1 MALLLNV
8 KICETRWHMSP
19 PNLSPWRSFFWPIHK
34 NELRKFLSLFAIF
47 FFISFNYNVLR
58 SYKDTIVVTASQSG
72 AEAIPFI
79 KLWAVL
85 PSAILFTL
93 LYTRLSNRLNREKV
107 FYIIMSIFV
116 GFFFLFTFVLY
127 PAQDIL
133 HPTHLASKLQSYLP
147 SGFKGFIAIYRNWTF
162 TLFYI
167 MAELWSTTIFSV
179 LYWGFANEIISV
191 GEAKRFYGLIT
202 FGGNIAGMFAGYA
215 AIIFSSC
222 QFFEWLPY
230 GKTAWDQ
237 SIFFV
242 GCAVISCSI
251 ITMMIFRWLNIHV
264 IRPSEKNAPPKEKI
278 RMSMRENFAYLSRS
292 KYLLCIALIVFA
304 YNLAIN
310 LIEVVWKDQ
319 MKTLYPNPADYNTY
333 MGQVMFTMAI
343 LASLASLLT
352 TSKVIQHYS
361 WTVCALIS
369 PILVTITGILFF
381 HFIIFPNH
389 GLSWIVGSFAV
400 SPLMLCV
407 TLGSIQNCI
416 SRTCKYTFF
425 DATKEIAFIPL
436 SKESKLKGKAAID
449 GVGSRIGKSGGSVV
463 HQSLI
468 LLFSTVAG
476 SIPYVAAIFLV
487 VAGIWIVSVIYLG
500 KQFDQATAQPSGNST
515 SLS

>member
-1 MALLLNV
+1 
-8 KICETRWHMSP
+8 MSS
-19 PNLSPWRSFFWPIHK
+19 PNLGPWRSFFWPIHRH
-34 NELRKFLSLFAIF
+34 ELAKFLSLFSIF
-47 FFISFNYNVLR
+47 FFISFNYNILR
-58 SYKDTIVVTASQSG
+58 SYKDTIVVTASHSG

-93 LYTRLSNRLNREKV
+93 LYTRLSNRLTREKV

-127 PAQDIL
+127 PAQDLL
-133 HPTHLASKLQSYLP
+133 HPTELATRLQHLLP

-191 GEAKRFYGLIT
+191 REAKRFYGLIT
-202 FGGNIAGMFAGYA
+202 FGGNIAGMFAGYG
-215 AIIFSSC
+215 AILFSS
-222 QFFEWLPY
+222 QTFFHWLPY

-242 GCAVISCSI
+242 GCTVIIGSLV
-251 ITMMIFRWLNIHV
+251 TMAIFRWLNVHI
-264 IRPSEKNAPPKEKI
+264 IRPSEINAPPKEKI
-278 RMSMRENFAYLSRS
+278 RMSMRENFLYLSRS
-292 KYLLCIALIVFA
+292 KYLLCIALIVFS

-319 MKTLYPNPADYNTY
+319 MKTLYPNPADYNSY
-333 MGQVMFTMAI
+333 MGQVMLTMAI
-343 LASLASLLT
+343 LASLASLFT

-361 WTVCALIS
+361 WTVSALIS
-369 PILVTITGILFF
+369 PILVTVTGALFF
-381 HFIIFPNH
+381 HFVIFPH
-389 GLSWIVGSFAV
+389 QGLSWIVGSLQM

-449 GVGSRIGKSGGSVV
+449 GVGSRIGKSGGSVI

-468 LLFSTVAG
+468 LLFSTVAS
-476 SIPYVAAIFLV
+476 SIPYVAVIFL
-487 VAGIWIVSVIYLG
+487 AIGCIWIVSVVYLG
-500 KQFDQATAQPSGNST
+500 KQFDQATQPERQSAAN
-515 SLS
+515 